1 MALVFILGKDI
12 KLSTY
17 KKAIRLRLIRTY
29 TVPEGCNSLD
39 SIKSQEC
46 VFHDAEG
53 TYIHGNIPKEC
64 VEKYSKLLKE
74 GKVYAIKDF
83 AVISHYYQYK
93 TTDHS
98 YIIRFSHEN
107 TVERHRRK
115 GFPLLMFRLK
125 SYIDLMSGNV
135 SEKHLIDV
143 IGRVVEYYTPKEI
156 LIAGF
161 PSKLVDFLI
170 EDGQGNRLKCT
181 VWDQHVDTAMHYFKT
196 HVEGPL
202 IVLLQLCRAKKVDNE
217 FRISSSYNATQ
228 LWFNHPC
235 KEVQKFKDSLKVD
248 TRPPLNVQTV
258 SHMSHGNAAENSKTP
273 MTVTT
278 IEDLY
283 ERVEE
288 GYYWVPGRIVAVES
302 TTNWFYHSC
311 RSEGCFRKLH
321 LKNGALQC
329 LKCGTSWHEGNLRYR
344 LIVRVGD
351 KTTDAP
357 FLLWDKEGCEIIG
370 KTAFDIR
377 SKYSMDGSPL
387 LTGMEEV
394 RNKAMVFK
402 ISAKSDHFKNRAIA
416 IPVVGIAYDEDLIDH
431 YCPCLSDDQDQLS
444 RMLNEEDPDA
454 ESDESESGDEASS
467 PNPIQAKKQKVDEQD
482 EPLEAVSSKRNLLDQ
497 FSSRRDV
504 KKAKAVLV
512 KHEKN

>member
-1 MALVFILGKDI
+1 MAPVYVLGKDI

-29 TVPEGCNSLD
+29 AVPEGRNSLD

-46 VFHDAEG
+46 VFHDSEG

-64 VEKYSKLLKE
+64 VEKYSKLLTE

-93 TTDHS
+93 TTDHN
-98 YIIRFSHEN
+98 YMIRFTHE
-107 TVERHRRK
+107 TIVERHRRK

-125 SYIDLMSGNV
+125 SFTDLMEGKV

-156 LIAGF
+156 VIAGF

-181 VWDQHVDTAMHYFKT
+181 VWDQHVATAMHYFKT

-202 IVLLQLCRAKKVDNE
+202 IVLLQLYE

-235 KEVQKFKDSLKVD
+235 REFHEFKDSLKVD
-248 TRPPLNVQTV
+248 TRPPLSVQTV
-258 SHMSHGNAAENSKTP
+258 SHISYGNPAESSKSP
-273 MTVTT
+273 MIVTT
-278 IEDLY
+278 IKDLY
-283 ERVEE
+283 ERAEE
-288 GYYWVPGRIVAVES
+288 GYYWIPGRIVSVES
-302 TTNWFYHSC
+302 TTNWYNHSC

-329 LKCGTSWHEGNLRYR
+329 LSCGTTWQEGNLRYR
-344 LIVRVGD
+344 LIVRVRD

-357 FLLWDKEGCEIIG
+357 FLLWDKECSEIVG
-370 KTAFDIR
+370 KTAFDLR
-377 SKYSMDGSPL
+377 SKYSADGSPL
-387 LTGMEEV
+387 PTGMEEV

-402 ISAKSDHFKNRAIA
+402 ISVKNDHFKNRAIA
-416 IPVVGIAYDEDLIDH
+416 IPVVAIAHDSDLVDH

-444 RMLNEEDPDA
+444 RMLNEDDQDA
-454 ESDESESGDEASS
+454 GSDESESGDEASS
-467 PNPIQAKKQKVDEQD
+467 PNPTLGKKKKLEEQG
-482 EPLEAVSSKRNLLDQ
+482 ELLESVSSKRNLLDQ
-497 FSSRRDV
+497 FSSSRDAKKTKNAFV
-504 KKAKAVLV
+504 KQ
-512 KHEKN
+512 EKS

>member
-1 MALVFILGKDI
+1 MAPVFILGKDI

-17 KKAIRLRLIRTY
+17 KKAIRLWLIRTY
-29 TVPEGCNSLD
+29 TVPEGRNSSD
-39 SIKSQEC
+39 IIKSQEC

-64 VEKYSKLLKE
+64 VEEYSKLLKE
-74 GKVYAIKDF
+74 G
-83 AVISHYYQYK
+83 
-93 TTDHS
+93 
-98 YIIRFSHEN
+98 
-107 TVERHRRK
+107 
-115 GFPLLMFRLK
+115 
-125 SYIDLMSGNV
+125 
-135 SEKHLIDV
+135 KHLIDV

-170 EDGQGNRLKCT
+170 EDGQGNHLKCT

-196 HVEGPL
+196 HVE
-202 IVLLQLCRAKKVDNE
+202 DE

-235 KEVQKFKDSLKVD
+235 KEVQEFKDSLNVD
-248 TRPPLNVQTV
+248 TRPPLSAQTV
-258 SHMSHGNAAENSKTP
+258 SHMSHGNAAESSKTP
-273 MTVTT
+273 ITVTT

-283 ERVEE
+283 ERAEE

-321 LKNGALQC
+321 LKNGTLQC
-329 LKCGTSWHEGNLRYR
+329 LKCGTSWQEGNLRYR

-351 KTTDAP
+351 KITDAP

-377 SKYSMDGSPL
+377 TKYSMDGSPL
-387 LTGMEEV
+387 PTGMEEV

-497 FSSRRDV
+497 FSSSRDV

-512 KHEKN
+512 KQEKN